1 MYADYA
7 DYTDGND
14 LSRLADDGC
23 PHDVA
28 SEVAANEAVEVRGA
42 AGNNDARRG

>member
-1 MYADYA
+1 MHA

-28 SEVAANEAVEVRGA
+28 SEVAGSGA
-42 AGNNDARRG
+42 ADSHN

>member
-1 MYADYA
+1 MHA

-23 PHDVA
+23 PHDLTSETDA
-28 SEVAANEAVEVRGA
+28 SCGE
-42 AGNNDARRG
+42 